1 MKTQFIDF
9 SSSYIVFRLDTSKV
23 LPKSVSHPPPLS
35 INNARINHECYATL
49 VEKKTD
55 RSESFYLGASCKT
68 ERVGVEKD
76 IWTEPNADFVPIFS
90 DSHYL
95 ILKTFEHAQI
105 EVPLHPS
112 TLGMQPIRQH
122 ALITDNF
129 ADVKQIQKKIEGKII
144 DDIDSIINLTLT
156 GINLNALTVIEN
168 DHYIFSIQYPIKTM
182 NVNEVDKIMQTDT
195 GPIIFPDLS
204 QEFDNS
210 LKHIQ
215 LAYVAWN
222 RKDYAEFIV
231 RSEKNINDQVSVFHY
246 CEAHQLQV
254 DNSIIAPL

>member
-1 MKTQFIDF
+1 
-9 SSSYIVFRLDTSKV
+9 
-23 LPKSVSHPPPLS
+23 
-35 INNARINHECYATL
+35 
-49 VEKKTD
+49 
-55 RSESFYLGASCKT
+55 
-68 ERVGVEKD
+68 
-76 IWTEPNADFVPIFS
+76 
-90 DSHYL
+90 
-95 ILKTFEHAQI
+95 
-105 EVPLHPS
+105 
-112 TLGMQPIRQH
+112 
-122 ALITDNF
+122 
-129 ADVKQIQKKIEGKII
+129 
-144 DDIDSIINLTLT
+144 
-156 GINLNALTVIEN
+156 
-168 DHYIFSIQYPIKTM
+168 M